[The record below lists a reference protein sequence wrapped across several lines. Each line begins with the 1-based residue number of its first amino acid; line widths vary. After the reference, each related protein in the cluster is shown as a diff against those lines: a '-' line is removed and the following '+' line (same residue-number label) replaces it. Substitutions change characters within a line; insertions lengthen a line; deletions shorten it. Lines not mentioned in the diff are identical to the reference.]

1 MSHFRLTVIASSL
14 LLAACASTVEDQGTI
29 AQLKQVKLDLKDE
42 QIEGGIEKAM
52 QSYQKFLDETPETA
66 MTPEAL
72 RRLADLKLEKEYG
85 VAESPSRTAAA
96 RPAAK
101 IDRPAGFDAKRQPGK
116 AGAASV
122 TQSAAIAKLDNE

>member
-1 MSHFRLTVIASSL
+1 MSPFRLTLLASSL
-14 LLAACASTVEDQGTI
+14 LLAACSTPMEKGTI
-29 AQLKQVKLDLKDE
+29 GELKNVKIDLKD
-42 QIEGGIEKAM
+42 QKIEGGIEKAM

-66 MTPEAL
+66 MTPEAI

-122 TQSAAIAKLDNE
+122 TQSAAIAKLDHE